1 MKYQFTAAV
10 LILVAASL
18 SAQAQLVASH
28 SSTSTSPTPASASV
42 PAPAAASAP
51 SSLQVTGK
59 PVVKVNDAVLTD
71 RDLLREMFAL
81 FPYARLHNGFPKMQE
96 PEIRRGAMQ
105 MIIFE
110 ELVYQE
116 ALKRKM
122 TIAPE
127 RIQREEIKFKRQF
140 GSQAE
145 FIEFLKT
152 EMDES
157 EARLRR
163 QIKRSLLIEALLKN
177 EVDRK
182 AAVTPLEVRHYYDKN
197 QNLFAHDETFA
208 IQTISLLPPA
218 NASAETLKVMGKKAE
233 GIYQQAK
240 TTKNYE
246 EFGLLAEKVSEDD
259 FRVDMGDHKVVKLE
273 KLPPEVVKAAR
284 AMKPG
289 DVSPLLQLGS
299 AYSMFRLNAHSMP
312 GETKFADVKSDLT
325 VKLRKQKYEN
335 LRVALGQKLRQNA
348 KIQEM

>member
-1 MKYQFTAAV
+1 MKYASTAAV
-10 LILVAASL
+10 LILMAASL

-28 SSTSTSPTPASASV
+28 VSTSPTAASV

-116 ALKRKM
+116 ALRRKM

-127 RIQREEIKFKRQF
+127 RVRREEDKFRHEF
-140 GSQAE
+140 SSDAE
-145 FIEFLKT
+145 FREYLKT
-152 EMDES
+152 EMGGS
-157 EARLRR
+157 ELKLRQ
-163 QIKRSLLIEALLKN
+163 QIKRSLLISALLKT
-177 EVDRK
+177 EVDNK
-182 AAVTPLEVRHYYDKN
+182 AAITPLEVRHYYDKN
-197 QNLFAHDETFA
+197 QNLFAHDETFS

-218 NASAETLKVMGKKAE
+218 NASPETLKEIRKKAE

-240 TTKNYE
+240 ATKNYE

-259 FRVDMGDHKVVKLE
+259 FRVDMGDHKVVKIV
-273 KLPPEVVKAAR
+273 KLPPEVIKAAR

-312 GETKFADVKSDLT
+312 GETKFADVKADLT
-325 VKLRKQKYEN
+325 VKLQKQKYEN